1 MTQRDSQEGAST
13 GTEGALRSAVRPGPR
28 HELRRDVRQLLVD
41 GAPVRLGGR
50 AFDLL
55 VALAARPGQVT
66 SKDELMQLLWPREV
80 VEENTLQVHISALRK
95 LLGSD
100 AIRTVA
106 GRGYLLTLPLEGR
119 AKAAAAPAGSPGAA
133 PAAAASSSR
142 LPHDLPPLIGR
153 DSELRTLQALLADN
167 RVVTVVGPGGVG
179 KTRLALAAATLA
191 QQQADAAATPVHL
204 IELAGV
210 AEGAPVAEAVARAL
224 GIGLPGLQAAKAE
237 LVDVLEARA
246 LLLVLDNC
254 EHRLQEAGALVDVL
268 ARRAPRVRVLATSQ
282 QPLACRSEQVL
293 RLASLALPQDGASLP
308 EALASGSVALLIER
322 VRSRDPAFALDAGN
336 LADAVAI
343 CQRLDGLPLAIEL
356 AAARVPLL
364 GLAGLR
370 QRLSEH
376 LRVVA
381 AGPGRERETR
391 PERQRTLR
399 AAISWSHALLD
410 TDERRIFRRLGAFAG
425 SFSLA
430 AAEAVAADPEDGET
444 DSLDRLQALVNK
456 SLVLVDNSTA
466 LADKPLPLRAER
478 RARTREG
485 PGKGPAARAGSLG
498 EGARLRLLDST
509 HAFAIEQLQVAGE
522 HGLVMQRL
530 CDAML
535 AIFELSAT
543 QRGQHTGGFARARAA
558 DIGNL
563 RAALDWLGSQP
574 AMAWRH
580 IELAGAAAWVWPRV
594 GLRQEGLRRCRDA
607 LERVD
612 AATPAALEA
621 RLQLGFARQVHR
633 RATAEDCAAAERAA
647 TLYAQLDDR
656 LALFHAFA
664 ILTHMRAL
672 RGEDAPAMAALE
684 AMADAFD
691 PTANE
696 IQWGTYMFTS
706 GHALWQFDRA
716 EEALALQ
723 EQARRL
729 HIAHPSLPAQAIW
742 GLVCS
747 QVEALGGRFDSAL
760 VHAQHG
766 LDAARQLG
774 ASGRIGMLLGDMTA
788 YLTELNRLDEAV
800 AHAREAI
807 DVRAQ
812 DGTLWLQLD
821 QLAQLACACGRLR
834 EAALALGRAEVHNAW
849 RPGWREIALRRPF
862 ELATAA
868 VREAFAPS
876 ELRALYAQG
885 AAMGD
890 VEVARLTLDG
900 AATAAHRA
908 PEMPR

>member
-1 MTQRDSQEGAST
+1 MEPSTETESALHCAAGRD
-13 GTEGALRSAVRPGPR
+13 PR

-41 GAPVRLGGR
+41 GSPVRLGGR

-55 VALAARPGQVT
+55 VALADRPGQVT
-66 SKDELMQLLWPREV
+66 SKDELMQILWPREV

-95 LLGSD
+95 QLGSES
-100 AIRTVA
+100 IRTVP
-106 GRGYLLTLPLEGR
+106 GRGYLLTLPIESR
-119 AKAAAAPAGSPGAA
+119 AAASPVGYPSAA
-133 PAAAASSSR
+133 PPAAASSSR
-142 LPHDLPPLIGR
+142 LPHDMPPLIGR
-153 DSELRTLQALLADN
+153 DSDLLTLQALMAQN

-191 QQQADAAATPVHL
+191 QKQADEGAGSVHL

-224 GIGLPGLQAAKAE
+224 GIGLPGLHAASAE
-237 LVDVLEARA
+237 LVDVLETRE

-254 EHRLQEAGALVDVL
+254 EHRLHEAGALVDVL

-282 QPLACRSEQVL
+282 HPLACRSEQVL
-293 RLASLALPQDGASLP
+293 RLAPLALPQDGASLP
-308 EALASGSVALLIER
+308 EVKAIGSVALLIER
-322 VRSRDPAFALDAGN
+322 VRSRDPAFTLDAST

-343 CQRLDGLPLAIEL
+343 CQRLEGLPLAIEL

-370 QRLSEH
+370 LRLSEH

-381 AGPGRERETR
+381 AGPGREREAR

-399 AAISWSHALLD
+399 AAISWSHTLLD
-410 TDERRIFRRLGAFAG
+410 ADERRIFRRLGAFAG

-444 DSLDRLQALVNK
+444 DSLDRLQALVDK
-456 SLVLVDNSTA
+456 SLVLVDKSMS
-466 LADKPLPLRAER
+466 LGADR
-478 RARTREG
+478 RASTGNGPGEG
-485 PGKGPAARAGSLG
+485 PAGVASSLG
-498 EGARLRLLDST
+498 DGARLRLLDST
-509 HAFAIEQLQVAGE
+509 HAFAIEQLHVAGE
-522 HGLVMQRL
+522 HGLVMQRQ

-535 AIFELSAT
+535 AIFELNAT
-543 QRGQHTGGFARARAA
+543 QRGQHTSGMARARAA

-574 AMAWRH
+574 GMARRH
-580 IELAGAAAWVWPRV
+580 IELAGAAAWIWPRV
-594 GLRQEGLRRCRDA
+594 GLRPEGLRRCRDA

-612 AATPAALEA
+612 VATPAALEA
-621 RLQLGFARQVHR
+621 RLQLGYARQVHR
-633 RATAEDCAAAERAA
+633 RATEEDCAAAERAA

-656 LALFHAFA
+656 LARFYAFA

-672 RGEDAPAMAALE
+672 RGEEAPTMAALE

-691 PTANE
+691 PATDLQ
-696 IQWGTYMFTS
+696 QWGTYGFTS

-723 EQARRL
+723 EQGLRL
-729 HIAHPSLPAQAIW
+729 QVAHPSPPAQALI
-742 GLVCS
+742 GLACA
-747 QVEALGGRFDSAL
+747 QCEALYGRFDSAL
-760 VHAQHG
+760 VHARRG

-774 ASGRIGMLLGDMTA
+774 SSGRIGMLLGDMTA

-821 QLAQLACACGRLR
+821 QLAQLACARGRLR
-834 EAALALGRAEVHNAW
+834 EAALALGRAAVHNAW
-849 RPGWREIALRRPF
+849 RPGRREAALRRPF
-862 ELATAA
+862 ELASAA
-868 VREAFAPS
+868 VREAFAPR
-876 ELRALYAQG
+876 ELQALYAQG

-890 VEVARLTLDG
+890 VEVARLTLG
-900 AATAAHRA
+900 GTATTAPAVPSAA
-908 PEMPR
+908 

>member
-1 MTQRDSQEGAST
+1 MKKTDSRAAPST
-13 GTEGALRSAVRPGPR
+13 GTEAALDGATGPGPR
-28 HELRRDVRQLLVD
+28 YELRREVRQLLVD
-41 GAPVRLGGR
+41 GAPVHLGGR

-55 VALAARPGQVT
+55 AALAEQAGRVT
-66 SKDELMQLLWPREV
+66 SKDDLLQRLWPGAV

-95 LLGSD
+95 LLGPG
-100 AIRTVA
+100 AIRTVH
-106 GRGYLLTLPLEGR
+106 GRGYQLALPLEGR
-119 AKAAAAPAGSPGAA
+119 TTAAPARSPGAV
-133 PAAAASSSR
+133 PATAASSSR

-153 DSELRTLQALLADN
+153 DADLQTVQALLKQN
-167 RVVTVVGPGGVG
+167 RIVTVVGPGGVG

-191 QQQADAAATPVHL
+191 QQQADAATRPVHL

-210 AEGAPVAEAVARAL
+210 VDGAPVAEAVARAL
-224 GIGLPGLQAAKAE
+224 GIGLPGLQSAAAE
-237 LVDVLEARA
+237 LVDVLEPRE

-254 EHRLQEAGALVDVL
+254 EHRLQEAGALVDAL

-293 RLASLALPQDGASLP
+293 RLASLAVPQDGAPLP
-308 EALASGSVALLIER
+308 DALASGSVALLIER
-322 VRSRDPAFALDAGN
+322 VRSRDPAFAVDAGN

-370 QRLSEH
+370 LRLSEH
-376 LRVVA
+376 LRVLA
-381 AGPGRERETR
+381 AGPGREREAR

-410 TDERRIFRRLGAFAG
+410 PDERRIFRRLGAFAG

-444 DSLDRLQALVNK
+444 DSLDRLQALVDR
-456 SLVLVDNSTA
+456 SLVLVDSSTA
-466 LADKPLPLRAER
+466 LADQSLALRADR
-478 RARTREG
+478 RASTADG
-485 PGKGPAARAGSLG
+485 PRVGPAGGASSADD
-498 EGARLRLLDST
+498 GARLRLLDST
-509 HAFAIEQLQVAGE
+509 HAFAIEQLHAAGE

-535 AIFELSAT
+535 AIFELNAT
-543 QRGQHTGGFARARAA
+543 QRGQHTGSLARARAA

-574 AMAWRH
+574 AMALRH
-580 IELAGAAAWVWPRV
+580 IALAGTAAWVWPRV

-612 AATPAALEA
+612 ATTPAALEA

-633 RATAEDCAAAERAA
+633 RATDEDYAAAERAA

-656 LALFHAFA
+656 LARFYAFS
-664 ILTHMRAL
+664 ILAHMRAL
-672 RGEDAPAMAALE
+672 RGDEGPTMAALE

-691 PTANE
+691 PTNDVQ
-696 IQWGTYMFTS
+696 QWGTYFFTT
-706 GHALWQFDRA
+706 GHALWQFKRA
-716 EEALALQ
+716 EEALAIQ
-723 EQARRL
+723 EQALRT
-729 HIAHPSLPAQAIW
+729 HSAHPSLPGQAME
-742 GLVCS
+742 GLATG
-747 QVEALGGRFDSAL
+747 QVAALGFRFDSAL
-760 VHAQHG
+760 MHAQHG

-774 ASGRIGMLLGDMTA
+774 SSGRIGMLLGDMTA

-800 AHAREAI
+800 THAREAV

-821 QLAQLACACGRLR
+821 QLAQLACARERPR

-849 RPGWREIALRRPF
+849 RPGRREAALRRPF
-862 ELATAA
+862 ELASAA
-868 VREAFAPS
+868 VREAFSAD
-876 ELRALYAQG
+876 ELQALCAQG

-890 VEVARLTLDG
+890 VEVARLTLG
-900 AATAAHRA
+900 STSTVKPAAPSAN
-908 PEMPR
+908 